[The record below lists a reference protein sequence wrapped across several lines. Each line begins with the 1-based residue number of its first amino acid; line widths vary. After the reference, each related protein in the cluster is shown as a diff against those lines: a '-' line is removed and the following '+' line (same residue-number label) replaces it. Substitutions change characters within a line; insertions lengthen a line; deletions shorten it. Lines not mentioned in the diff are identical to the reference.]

1 MITRPRSG
9 TNNGVM
15 SHSIFSSMRARLMV
29 LVLLA
34 TIPALV
40 LSIYTANQQRRLA
53 ITDKQKNNLIMAHLI
68 SVEENGL
75 TKRSGT
81 MDLNWLDQTAA
92 QFDLSPS
99 TALLIFDRNGKI
111 LTDYPETIHWKD
123 KVIQGGPLLQTVLSV
138 QDGVTQAPDPAGITR
153 LFAFTPLM
161 QSSAGDQVYLAL
173 GTPIADIQANADAVM
188 VRDLIGLGIAL
199 LLALVAAWFG
209 GELFVLRRVRS
220 LLKATQAIMRGD
232 LKARTGLP
240 YGSGELSEL
249 ARVFDQMAALLD
261 QREGE
266 RAQAESEIRRHNRN
280 LASLNILTSAV
291 NSSLELSQ
299 ILAGLQEELALQL
312 DLPAGSIYL
321 YDDAEETLYQEVVW
335 GMPETL
341 LPELKTLPV
350 DSFHFEQ
357 VIRSKQP
364 VSINDINQVK
374 IYAAL
379 GLKDIRPDW
388 QSFLSVPLL
397 AKGDVQG
404 IMDLFSLD
412 PTGFSQ
418 DQIAFFTTIGQEV
431 GVVIQNARLFE
442 QVRSGRERLR
452 LLSQQILDI
461 QEDERRHIAR
471 DLHDQIGQA
480 LTALKVNLQSI
491 QRTSNS
497 NGTYNASFEESLNII
512 DRTIQQVRNLS
523 LELRPSLLDDLGVV
537 AAIRWY
543 VDRQAQRAG
552 FKWDFVADPPE
563 MRLKSDLETTCFR
576 LVQEAITNVVR
587 HAQAS
592 MVQIELRQLENEM
605 ELVIRD
611 DGVGFDVR
619 EARARSANDP
629 SLGLIGMEE
638 RVQLIGGR
646 IEITSSS
653 SEGVGTEIR
662 AHLPLSLYSA
672 FVDRRTRQREIE

>member
-1 MITRPRSG
+1 
-9 TNNGVM
+9 
-15 SHSIFSSMRARLMV
+15 MRARLMV

-40 LSIYTANQQRRLA
+40 LSIYTADQQRRLA
-53 ITDKQKNNLIMAHLI
+53 ITDKQNNNLIMAHLI
-68 SVEENGL
+68 SVEENAL
-75 TKRSGT
+75 IKRSGT

-92 QFDLSPS
+92 QFALSPN

-111 LTDYPETIHWKD
+111 LTDYPDTIHWMD
-123 KVIQGGPLLQTVLSV
+123 KVIKGGPLMRTVLSV
-138 QDGVTQAPDPAGITR
+138 QDGITQASDPAGITR

-161 QSSAGDQVYLAL
+161 QSPAGGQVYLAL
-173 GTPIADIQANADAVM
+173 GTPMADIQANADALM
-188 VRDLIGLGIAL
+188 VRDLVGLGIAL

-280 LASLNILTSAV
+280 LASLNILTGAV

-299 ILAGLQEELALQL
+299 ILAGLQEQLAQQL

-321 YDDAEETLYQEVVW
+321 YEDAEEALYQEVVW
-335 GMPETL
+335 GMPESF
-341 LPELKTLPV
+341 LPELKSLPV
-350 DSFHFEQ
+350 NSFHFEQ

-364 VSINDINQVK
+364 VSIKDINRVK
-374 IYAAL
+374 VYAAL

-404 IMDLFSLD
+404 ILDLFSLD

-480 LTALKVNLQSI
+480 LTALKVNLQAI

-552 FKWDFVADPPE
+552 FKWDFVAEPPE